1 MGRPKKVVPADK
13 LLMIQELAARGV
25 SEKSI
30 AAACGVHD
38 NQVFSRIKREQ
49 PEVQEAL
56 DRGRAVEHDKL
67 VGVLFDAATKDGNI
81 VAAMFLLK
89 SRHGYKEGEAMQGQ
103 GGVTVNITLPGAMS
117 PDEYAKRVIDGTDVI
132 KLPK

>member
-1 MGRPKKVVPADK
+1 MGRPKKVIPADK
-13 LLMIQELAARGV
+13 LPIIQELAARGV
-25 SEKSI
+25 SERSI

-38 NQVFSRIKREQ
+38 NTVFLRIRREQ
-49 PEVQEAL
+49 PEVQAAL

-89 SRHGYKEGEAMQGQ
+89 ARHGYKEGEQQ
-103 GGVTVNITLPGAMS
+103 TQQVSVNITLPGAMK
-117 PDEYAKRVIDGTDVI
+117 PEQYAERVVNGTVR
-132 KLPK
+132 LPESDT

>member
-13 LLMIQELAARGV
+13 LPIIQELAARGV

-38 NQVFSRIKREQ
+38 NTVFSRIKREQ

-89 SRHGYKEGEAMQGQ
+89 ARHGYKEGEQQ
-103 GGVTVNITLPGAMS
+103 TQQVSVNIALPGAMKPEQYAEKVANGTVRL
-117 PDEYAKRVIDGTDVI
+117 PDSDS
-132 KLPK
+132 